1 MRDKWYSDN
10 RDLIKWSVL
19 LLLAR
24 RAGADRIIQ
33 IALLNPSDFGQI
45 EIDGE
50 PHQIPSEVLSHFRDL
65 RNITGLSRHPQVSVF
80 DCAFRDRNS
89 YLRAALSYVDSFSHE
104 RCVVFLDPDT
114 GLEPNGGGDAKHV
127 LESEA
132 FAFWNALPQGSVFVF
147 YQHETNKAGKPWI
160 EDKRAQLADAIRIPI
175 EKLRVAS
182 SPKIA
187 KDVVLFYASKA

>member
-24 RAGADRIIQ
+24 RAGVDRIIQ

-65 RNITGLSRHPQVSVF
+65 RNITGLLGTRRSLS
-80 DCAFRDRNS
+80 S
-89 YLRAALSYVDSFSHE
+89 IALSETETVI
-104 RCVVFLDPDT
+104 
-114 GLEPNGGGDAKHV
+114 
-127 LESEA
+127 
-132 FAFWNALPQGSVFVF
+132 FAL
-147 YQHETNKAGKPWI
+147 H
-160 EDKRAQLADAIRIPI
+160 
-175 EKLRVAS
+175 
-182 SPKIA
+182 
-187 KDVVLFYASKA
+187 

>member
-33 IALLNPSDFGQI
+33 IALLNPSAFGQI

-50 PHQIPSEVLSHFRDL
+50 PHQIPSKVLSHFRDL

-80 DCAFRDRNS
+80 DCPFRDRNS

-104 RCVVFLDPDT
+104 RCV
-114 GLEPNGGGDAKHV
+114 
-127 LESEA
+127 
-132 FAFWNALPQGSVFVF
+132 
-147 YQHETNKAGKPWI
+147 
-160 EDKRAQLADAIRIPI
+160 
-175 EKLRVAS
+175 
-182 SPKIA
+182 
-187 KDVVLFYASKA
+187 